1 MAPRRS
7 GGSQTTIPPRRPRK
21 VHDRDEAAYLQAVA
35 KLGLETTKQLRAD
48 WDSWDTGYGAG
59 YTSNYLFEIDQGICT
74 ARKTVQT
81 PDDEAITFNM
91 VKCTS
96 IETVRKAFITELFG
110 PSIQTI
116 WEASIHSVHL
126 PRKPTQDLSDKKMKS
141 LSAKYCSIPQQRLTY
156 YPAVPDSIFD
166 APDLEAA
173 ASDAESTP
181 KSQSKRKPG
190 RPKKEK
196 TTLKPNQPSIL
207 QFF

>member
-21 VHDRDEAAYLQAVA
+21 VHDRDEAAYLRAVA

-81 PDDEAITFNM
+81 PDDEVITFNM

>member
-1 MAPRRS
+1 
-7 GGSQTTIPPRRPRK
+7 
-21 VHDRDEAAYLQAVA
+21 
-35 KLGLETTKQLRAD
+35 
-48 WDSWDTGYGAG
+48 
-59 YTSNYLFEIDQGICT
+59 
-74 ARKTVQT
+74 
-81 PDDEAITFNM
+81 M

-96 IETVRKAFITELFG
+96 IETVHKAFITELFG